1 MKIAWWKVL
10 CIVLFLYSIVVG
22 LTMAIPDL
30 SRLHQTLRNLFYHVP
45 LWFAMIFILL
55 ISVISSIKYLRS
67 GENIQDIRAV
77 EAVNVG
83 LLFGILGFLTGTL
96 WGNYSWGQL
105 SAWLVNEPRSLAAAI
120 AMLFYF
126 AYLILRGSIE
136 VETKRARVSAVY
148 NVFAYVMYLVFI
160 IVIPRM
166 VQSLH
171 PGVGGNPGFNVYDTD
186 NNLKLVLYPAWI
198 SFMLLSWWLFTLR
211 VRIRKLEHQFHV
223 E

>member
-10 CIVLFLYSIVVG
+10 CIVLFLYSVVAG
-22 LTMAIPDL
+22 LSMSIPDL
-30 SRLHQTLRNLFYHVP
+30 SRLHQTLRNLFFHVP

-67 GENIQDIRAV
+67 ADHNQDIRSV

-83 LLFGILGFLTGTL
+83 LLLGILGFATGTI
-96 WGNYSWGQL
+96 WGNYSWGDL
-105 SAWLVNEPRSLAAAI
+105 SAWLVNEPRSLASAI

-136 VETKRARVSAVY
+136 DDTKRARISAVY
-148 NVFAYVMYLVFI
+148 NIFAYVMYLVFI

-171 PGVGGNPGFNVYDTD
+171 PGAGGNPGFNVYDTD
-186 NNLKLVLYPAWI
+186 NNLKFVLYPAWL
-198 SFMLLSWWLFTLR
+198 SFMLLAYWLFTIR
-211 VRIRKLEHQFHV
+211 VRMRKLEYKIYV